1 MIEIIN
7 RRKKD
12 KFDPSRFEKL
22 LKKLIRHYDL
32 KRPELSLVFVGDAEI
47 RRLNRKFRKKD
58 KATDVLS
65 FPLRERAAD
74 GKFYLGDIII
84 ALPTAR
90 RQAAEI
96 GHPLERELEYLTI
109 HGFLHLLGYEHDEG
123 HEEEETKMRER
134 YASGKALAAVR
145 GGASGATRRPGRRPA
160 GKTSAR

>member
-1 MIEIIN
+1 MIEIII

-12 KFDPSRFEKL
+12 KIDPARFEKL

-32 KRPELSLVFVGDAEI
+32 KRPELSLAFVGDAEI

-65 FPLRERAAD
+65 FPLSEEAAD
-74 GKFYLGDIII
+74 GKFYLGDIVISV
-84 ALPTAR
+84 PTAK

-109 HGFLHLLGYEHDEG
+109 HGFLHLLGYDHDDGPEA
-123 HEEEETKMRER
+123 EEAKVREM
-134 YASGKALAAVR
+134 YASDAAR
-145 GGASGATRRPGRRPA
+145 GAGRRPA
-160 GKTSAR
+160 RRKSSR

>member
-7 RRKKD
+7 RRKNSKI
-12 KFDPSRFEKL
+12 DPARFEKL
-22 LKKLIRHYDL
+22 LKKLVRHYGL
-32 KRPELSLVFVGDAEI
+32 RRPEISLSFVGDAEI
-47 RRLNRKFRKKD
+47 RTLNRKFRKKD

-84 ALPTAR
+84 SLPTAR

-109 HGFLHLLGYEHDEG
+109 HGFLHLLGYDHDEG
-123 HEEEETKMRER
+123 HEEEEAEMRKK
-134 YASGKALAAVR
+134 YAR
-145 GGASGATRRPGRRPA
+145 
-160 GKTSAR
+160 

>member
-1 MIEIIN
+1 MIEIII

-12 KFDPSRFEKL
+12 KIDPARFEKL

-32 KRPELSLVFVGDAEI
+32 KRPELSLAFVGDAEI
-47 RRLNRKFRKKD
+47 RTLNRKFRKKD

-65 FPLRERAAD
+65 FPLSEEAAD
-74 GKFYLGDIII
+74 GKFYLGDIAISV
-84 ALPTAR
+84 PTAT

-123 HEEEETKMRER
+123 HEAEEAKVREM
-134 YASGKALAAVR
+134 YAGDAAR
-145 GGASGATRRPGRRPA
+145 GAGRRPA
-160 GKTSAR
+160 RKKSSR